1 MPDFFQTMMGKRF
14 IEGTIPSLVRA
25 IDKLNKNLEPQIEYD
40 TLIALLYT
48 NDGDRKDLEHIEGQ
62 KFNSLYDVHAINENI
77 SVYSLSDF
85 TEMVN
90 NNDSECDDIHLQ
102 DRWIGYIKL
111 RQGAIQEY
119 QKYQDQN
126 YNKGDK

>member
-25 IDKLNKNLEPQIEYD
+25 IDKLNKNLEPEPIIEYD
-40 TLIALLYT
+40 TLIAMLYV

-62 KFNSLYDVHAINENI
+62 KFNTLQEVLDVNENI

-85 TEMVN
+85 TELVN

-102 DRWIGYIKL
+102 DRWIGYIEL
-111 RQGAIQEY
+111 RKGAITEY
-119 QKYQDQN
+119 RNQ
-126 YNKGDK
+126 GDK

>member
-25 IDKLNKNLEPQIEYD
+25 IDKLNKNLEPEPIVEYD
-40 TLIALLYT
+40 TLIAMLYI
-48 NDGDRKDLEHIEGQ
+48 NEGDRKELEHIEGQ
-62 KFNSLYDVHAINENI
+62 KFNTLQEVLDVNENI

-85 TEMVN
+85 TELVN

-102 DRWIGYIKL
+102 DRWIGYIEL
-111 RQGAIQEY
+111 RKGAIAEY
-119 QKYQDQN
+119 RNQGEK
-126 YNKGDK
+126 